1 MLAVIPLVAGCATLV
16 RVDRQTLVHLF
27 ADLRQTPRKEPV
39 IIIPGAL
46 GSILE
51 DTETGHV
58 AWGRMGGRGLETL
71 ALPIDHETLRE
82 NRDSVVAVN
91 VLRRM
96 AVIPGVIEFK
106 ANEDLIRAL
115 QEAGGYDKGDL
126 EHPQRGDNCFLFW
139 YDWRR
144 DLVEAAQQL
153 GAMIE
158 RLAREM
164 GDPNLKVHL
173 IAQSAGGL
181 VARYYVKYG
190 TADVLDQEPLPTPT
204 YAGAKHVAQVIMLGT
219 PNNGSLEPFQSIHE
233 GFTVP
238 HMGRFTPAMVFTMP
252 AAYQLLP
259 HEEETV
265 FLDEHGQPLEA
276 SLYDPANWETYG
288 WSVFSPGYLVGM
300 HHDALQQRGASG
312 EAAYQQRLA
321 QQRRFLSLALRR
333 AKRFQQALDTGSPA
347 DDPVEYVLLGSDCQP
362 TLQRA
367 ELTQDGS
374 VWRTRFRSDDREL
387 TAKLFGLGDG
397 SVTKESLLG
406 SHRTGISQ
414 SDLAFSTLHV
424 GNAVFVCESHLQLT
438 QNLTALD
445 NLLHALLVQEATAQ
459 HHAICLYCQRHFGA
473 LKSTLATKGP

>member
-1 MLAVIPLVAGCATLV
+1 MGPNLWALAVIPLVAGCATLV

-27 ADLRQTPRKEPV
+27 ADLRQTPRKVPV

-51 DTETGHV
+51 ETESGRV
-58 AWGRMGGRGLETL
+58 VWGRVGGRGVDALTL
-71 ALPIDHETLRE
+71 PTDGATLRE
-82 NRDSVVAVN
+82 NHDAIVAVN
-91 VLRRM
+91 LLHRLVF
-96 AVIPGVIEFK
+96 IPRLVEFT

-126 EHPQRGDNCFLFW
+126 ENPQPGDNCFLFW

-144 DLVEAAQQL
+144 DLVEAAGQL

-164 GDPNLKVHL
+164 GDPDLKVHL

-190 TADVLDQEPLPTPT
+190 TADVLDQDPLPPPT

-219 PNNGSLEPFQSIHE
+219 PNSGSLKTFQSLHQ

-238 HMGRFTPAMVFTMP
+238 NMGRFSSAMVFTMP

-265 FLDEHGQPLEA
+265 FLDERGQPLEV
-276 SLYDPANWETYG
+276 SLYDPTNWETYG
-288 WSVFSPGYLVGM
+288 WSVFSPERLTTS
-300 HHDALQQRGASG
+300 QQH
-312 EAAYQQRLA
+312 LA

-333 AKRFQQALDTGSPA
+333 AKRFQRALDQGNPA

-362 TLQRA
+362 TLRRA

-414 SDLAFSTLHV
+414 SDLAFSTIHV

-445 NLLHALLVQEATAQ
+445 NLLHALFVQEATAQ
-459 HHAICLYCQRHFGA
+459 HRAICLYCQRRFGVS
-473 LKSTLATKGP
+473 KTKLATKNHD

>member
-1 MLAVIPLVAGCATLV
+1 MLTN
-16 RVDRQTLVHLF
+16 LF
-27 ADLRQTPRKEPV
+27 ADLRQSPQKEPV

-51 DTETGHV
+51 DTTTGRV
-58 AWGRMGGRGLETL
+58 AWGRRSGRGLEAL
-71 ALPIDHETLRE
+71 ALPIDRETLRD

-96 AVIPGVIEFK
+96 AVIPGLIEFK
-106 ANEDLIRAL
+106 ANEDLIRVL

-126 EHPQRGDNCFLFW
+126 EHPRPGDNCFLFW

-144 DLVEAAQQL
+144 DFVEAAQQL

-158 RLAREM
+158 RLAREL
-164 GDPNLKVHL
+164 GDPDLKVHL

-190 TADVLDQEPLPTPT
+190 TADVLDQEPLPPPT
-204 YAGAKHVAQVIMLGT
+204 YAGTQHVAQVIMLGT
-219 PNNGSLEPFQSIHE
+219 PNNGSLETFQLLHQ
-233 GFTVP
+233 GFRVP
-238 HMGRFTPAMVFTMP
+238 NMGRFTPAMVFTMP

-265 FLDEHGQPLEA
+265 FLDGSGRPLEV

-288 WSVFSPGYLVGM
+288 WSVFSPEHLTTS
-300 HHDALQQRGASG
+300 QQ
-312 EAAYQQRLA
+312 QLA

-333 AKRFQQALDTGSPA
+333 ARRFHRALDQGNPA
-347 DDPVEYVLLGSDCQP
+347 DDPVEYVLLGSDCRS
-362 TLQRA
+362 TLRRV
-367 ELTQDGS
+367 ELTQDGA
-374 VWRTRFRSDDREL
+374 VWRTRFQSEDRQL
-387 TAKLFGLGDG
+387 SAKLFGLGDG

-414 SDLAFSTLHV
+414 DDLAFSALHV
-424 GNAVFVCESHLQLT
+424 ASAVFVCESHLQLT

-459 HHAICLYCQRHFGA
+459 HQAICLYCQRRFGA
-473 LKSTLATKGP
+473 LNAKPASAYREGTGTSSQRSYREGS

>member
-1 MLAVIPLVAGCATLV
+1 VILPFRHPFLAVLAVTPLVAGCATFAH
-16 RVDRQTLVHLF
+16 VDRQTLVHLF

-51 DTETGHV
+51 DTDSGRV
-58 AWGRMGGRGLETL
+58 VWGRVGGRGVDALTL
-71 ALPIDHETLRE
+71 PTDGATLRE
-82 NRDSVVAVN
+82 NRDAIVAVN
-91 VLRRM
+91 LLRRM
-96 AVIPGVIEFK
+96 VFIPRLVEFK
-106 ANEDLIRAL
+106 ANEDLIRVL

-126 EHPQRGDNCFLFW
+126 EHPQPGDNCFLFW

-190 TADVLDQEPLPTPT
+190 TADVLDQEPLPPPT

-219 PNNGSLEPFQSIHE
+219 PNNGSLETFQSLHQ
-233 GFTVP
+233 GFRVP
-238 HMGRFTPAMVFTMP
+238 NMGRFTPAMVFTMP

-259 HEEETV
+259 HEEETS
-265 FLDEHGQPLEA
+265 FLDGNGRPLEV

-288 WSVFSPGYLVGM
+288 WSVFSPERLT
-300 HHDALQQRGASG
+300 ASQQH
-312 EAAYQQRLA
+312 LA

-333 AKRFQQALDTGSPA
+333 AKRFQQALDTGNPA
-347 DDPVEYVLLGSDCQP
+347 DDPVEYVLFGSDCQP
-362 TLQRA
+362 TLRRA
-367 ELTQDGS
+367 ELMQGGS
-374 VWRTRFRSDDREL
+374 VWRTRFTSDDPVMKS
-387 TAKLFGLGDG
+387 KLFGLGDG

-424 GNAVFVCESHLQLT
+424 ANAVFVCESHLQLT

-459 HHAICLYCQRHFGA
+459 HQAICLYCQRHFGT
-473 LKSTLATKGP
+473 LKATTTTKGP

>member
-16 RVDRQTLVHLF
+16 RVDLQTLVHLF

-51 DTETGHV
+51 DTATGRV
-58 AWGRMGGRGLETL
+58 AWGRMGGRGLEAL

-91 VLRRM
+91 ILRRM
-96 AVIPGVIEFK
+96 AVIPGLIEFK

-126 EHPQRGDNCFLFW
+126 EHPRPGDNCFLFW

-158 RLAREM
+158 RLAREL

-190 TADVLDQEPLPTPT
+190 TADVLDQEPLPPPT
-204 YAGAKHVAQVIMLGT
+204 YAGAEHVTQVIMLGT
-219 PNNGSLEPFQSIHE
+219 PNNGSLETFQSLHQ
-233 GFTVP
+233 GFRVP
-238 HMGRFTPAMVFTMP
+238 NMGRFSPAMVFTMP

-259 HEEETV
+259 HEEETA
-265 FLDEHGQPLEA
+265 FLDERGQPLEV

-288 WSVFSPGYLVGM
+288 WSVFSPERLTTS
-300 HHDALQQRGASG
+300 QQ
-312 EAAYQQRLA
+312 QLA

-333 AKRFQQALDTGSPA
+333 AKRFQRALDTGNPA

-362 TLQRA
+362 TSRRA
-367 ELTQDGS
+367 LLEKDGS

-424 GNAVFVCESHLQLT
+424 GNTVFVCESHLQLT

-445 NLLHALLVQEATAQ
+445 NLLHSLLAQETTAQ

-473 LKSTLATKGP
+473 LNAKPTNR